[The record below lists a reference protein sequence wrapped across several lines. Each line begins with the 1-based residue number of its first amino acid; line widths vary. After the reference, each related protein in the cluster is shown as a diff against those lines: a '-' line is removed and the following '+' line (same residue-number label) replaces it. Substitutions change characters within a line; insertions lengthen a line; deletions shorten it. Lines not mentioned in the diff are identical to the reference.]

1 MESTRIEFSIE
12 NDALVRNT
20 IKQQDN
26 DDNLFLVKKDP
37 IITKEVFIECY
48 NRWIKG
54 EENED
59 MA

>member
-26 DDNLFLVKKDP
+26 DDNLFLVKTDP

>member
-1 MESTRIEFSIE
+1 MDKEISFSIE

-20 IKQQDN
+20 VSPMEEDN
-26 DDNLFLVKKDP
+26 TFLITKDP

-54 EENED
+54 EEDET

>member
-1 MESTRIEFSIE
+1 MDKEISFSIE

-20 IKQQDN
+20 VSPTEEDN
-26 DDNLFLVKKDP
+26 TFRITKDL

-48 NRWIKG
+48 NRWVKG